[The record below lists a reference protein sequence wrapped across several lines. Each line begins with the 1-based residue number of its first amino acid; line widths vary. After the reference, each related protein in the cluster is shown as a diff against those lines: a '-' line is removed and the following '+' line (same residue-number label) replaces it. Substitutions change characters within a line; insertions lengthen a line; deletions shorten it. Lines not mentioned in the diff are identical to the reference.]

1 MVLMGAVVVVVMV
14 SVVVRVVVLVL
25 LVMLVLL
32 LLVLLLVVWRCWR
45 WWLVRVHC
53 TDTRDDVGVVPR
65 IAGVSDLHVGD
76 TYQFRNR
83 STWAILG
90 TAVLESANSST
101 TDNTQVHWRC
111 RASI

>member
-14 SVVVRVVVLVL
+14 SVVVRVVVLVM
-25 LVMLVLL
+25 LVM
-32 LLVLLLVVWRCWR
+32 WCCCCWCCCWR

-101 TDNTQVHWRC
+101 TDNTQVRWRC